1 VAESMCML
9 LYSGLHENF
18 IPKVDGSKP
27 LCEKEKT
34 KTTLK
39 FWQWDSDMGPG
50 LLLVSDL
57 IVATQ
62 EAYCDSNGNMEVLR
76 Q

>member
-1 VAESMCML
+1 M
-9 LYSGLHENF
+9 
-18 IPKVDGSKP
+18 
-27 LCEKEKT
+27 
-34 KTTLK
+34 TLK
-39 FWQWDSDMGPG
+39 FWQWDSDMGPR

-62 EAYCDSNGNMEVLR
+62 EACCDSIGNMVVLR

>member
-1 VAESMCML
+1 M
-9 LYSGLHENF
+9 
-18 IPKVDGSKP
+18 
-27 LCEKEKT
+27 
-34 KTTLK
+34 TLK
-39 FWQWDSDMGPG
+39 FWQWDSDMGPR

-62 EAYCDSNGNMEVLR
+62 ETCCDSNGNMVVLMR